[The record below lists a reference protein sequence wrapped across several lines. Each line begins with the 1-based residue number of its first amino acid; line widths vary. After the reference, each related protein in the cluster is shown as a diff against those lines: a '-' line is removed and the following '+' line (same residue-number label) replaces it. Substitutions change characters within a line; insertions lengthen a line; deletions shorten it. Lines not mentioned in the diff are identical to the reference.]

1 MSERGSKFIR
11 VKCQDCEN
19 EQVVFDH
26 PSTVVKCIVCG
37 RTLLLPSGG
46 RGILKTQVV
55 EVLE

>member
-1 MSERGSKFIR
+1 MSDRGSKFIR